1 MVKEQNADVAMNSPS
16 LRETKRLLKVG
27 YNTVLRTYKK
37 HTPNHVTTIASDLTN
52 IEMICEVDEQLAFEN
67 QR

>member
-37 HTPNHVTTIASDLTN
+37 LTPNQVTTIASDLAN